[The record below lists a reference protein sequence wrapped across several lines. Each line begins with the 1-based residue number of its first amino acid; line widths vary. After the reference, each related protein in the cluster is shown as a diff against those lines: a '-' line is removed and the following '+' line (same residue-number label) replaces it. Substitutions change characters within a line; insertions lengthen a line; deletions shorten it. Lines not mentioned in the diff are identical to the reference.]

1 MARVKGRKPEPR
13 WAPLAPASYN
23 NPEVEARRVAAG
35 DGLFMNDRVTVSSRT
50 FPDGLTHLSIKRNNR
65 APIRDWRVFQR
76 IKNEL
81 CGPER
86 EGVEIYPAESR
97 LVDEANQ
104 YHLWV
109 LPDGV
114 QLPFGF
120 EDRFVSSPAT
130 AAAVGA
136 QQREFDEPPPDLD
149 AQPHD
154 RGVMD
159 YRRPEGEVW
168 MPGGES

>member
-1 MARVKGRKPEPR
+1 MSRSNGKKPPLR
-13 WAPLAPASYN
+13 WRPLQAASYN
-23 NPEVEARRVAAG
+23 DPQVDALHRSRG
-35 DGLFMNDRVTVSSRT
+35 DQLFMNDRVTVAVRT
-50 FPDGLTHLSIKRNNR
+50 FPDGLTHLSIKRNDR
-65 APIRDWRVFQR
+65 APVRDWRLFQR

-86 EGVEIYPAESR
+86 EAVEIYPAESR

-120 EDRFVSSPAT
+120 DERYVSSPA
-130 AAAVGA
+130 AASAVGA
-136 QQREFDEPPPDLD
+136 QQREFDEPPADLD

-168 MPGGES
+168 MPEGES